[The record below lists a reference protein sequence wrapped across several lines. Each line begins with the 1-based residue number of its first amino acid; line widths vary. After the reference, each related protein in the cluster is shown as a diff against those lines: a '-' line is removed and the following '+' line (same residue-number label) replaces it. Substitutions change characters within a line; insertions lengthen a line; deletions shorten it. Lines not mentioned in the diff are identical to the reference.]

1 MVPLLSTLILGLFH
15 HTQLI
20 FVLFSLNTFIII
32 VAMIF
37 TYFRLLSNL
46 LITITG
52 PELLIFWPLSLPSA
66 ETSEVCL
73 HIHLSLFL
81 KTKATSANDRPLT
94 FLIFVSYLLCHSYK
108 AHSLVSCS
116 GCLHCI
122 IFPTHHNPLKAEVFI
137 TLLSVFFL
145 GLWDLSTFAEMHS
158 LPFPGLLSPPPAG
171 SLSTL

>member
-1 MVPLLSTLILGLFH
+1 MVLLLSTLILGLFH

-20 FVLFSLNTFIII
+20 FVLFFPKRFYYYYYCSQDI
-32 VAMIF
+32 
-37 TYFRLLSNL
+37 TYFRLVSNL

-116 GCLHCI
+116 GCLHCFI
-122 IFPTHHNPLKAEVFI
+122 SSLHTTIHWKLRYSLHSSQYFSLASEISAPLPRCTAFH
-137 TLLSVFFL
+137 FL
-145 GLWDLSTFAEMHS
+145 ASRLHLQLDL
-158 LPFPGLLSPPPAG
+158 
-171 SLSTL
+171 

>member
-20 FVLFSLNTFIII
+20 FVLFSLNTYYYYYCSQDT
-32 VAMIF
+32 
-37 TYFRLLSNL
+37 TYFRLVSNL

-66 ETSEVCL
+66 EMSEVCL

-81 KTKATSANDRPLT
+81 KTKATHANDRPIT

-122 IFPTHHNPLKAEVFI
+122 ISSLHTTIHWKLRY
-137 TLLSVFFL
+137 LSHSSQYFSL
-145 GLWDLSTFAEMHS
+145 ASEIFAEMHS
-158 LPFPGLLSPPPAG
+158 LPFPGLSSPPPTG